1 MLSRKGRKGKRR
13 EIFLTSIHPPPRPS
27 KPRPRPHV
35 SSFFFPPSHPFISQE
50 KRPKRP
56 KNRRPVLSASNH
68 PFKKTGSF
76 QKDMFLPRPPSL
88 KSFPCYQK
96 GRCRPSEK
104 PSPPQLPTGAFL
116 MPFPEIWAFFHNI
129 GHFLQKKILWKV
141 RKNLNFAN

>member
-1 MLSRKGRKGKRR
+1 MNFQFQFSALRERKEGKAPRD
-13 EIFLTSIHPPPRPS
+13 ILNHDNPPPPPGPS

-35 SSFFFPPSHPFISQE
+35 SSFFSSLTSFYFPK

-68 PFKKTGSF
+68 PFQKTSSF

-129 GHFLQKKILWKV
+129 RHLL
-141 RKNLNFAN
+141 